1 MTNIKFIDS
10 NGDHHEVEALDGAS
24 IMETA
29 VDNGIEGILGD
40 CGGLLSCAT
49 CHCYLDDQALEVV
62 PPISE
67 DEEYM
72 LETVLERKQQS
83 RLGCQIALTEE
94 MDGVTITLPESQY

>member
-29 VDNGIEGILGD
+29 VDNGIEGIIGD

-49 CHCYLDDQALEVV
+49 CHCYLDDKALEVA

-72 LETVLERKQQS
+72 LDTVLERTEKS
-83 RLGCQIALTEE
+83 RLGCQVALTEE
-94 MDGVTITLPESQY
+94 MDGITVTVPESQY